1 MINGVIKA
9 MAASAGKI
17 LVTGATGFI
26 GCEVA
31 KQLSQKG
38 RKPRLMVRRPLRGVL
53 LKSLDAELVQG
64 DLGQPKS
71 LRRILEGI
79 DTVIHLGAR
88 AALES
93 TRRIRSSI
101 LEGSMNLMRAAID
114 AGVKTFIYP
123 GTILAY
129 GEQQTPITQQTK
141 PAPLTDYGR
150 VKLETETILTRMA
163 EQEDICFTSIRL
175 SHTYGVT
182 SLLFDQIRKGR
193 VMFPGK
199 GDNIFSHLHVVDA
212 ARALIKAVEM
222 AKPGISIIADNQSCT
237 WNDFFSITK
246 QYYPRLRVLHVPTWS
261 ALVVTT
267 TLDALYRLTSSWNR
281 FSLAA
286 VKSWTSNLPV
296 EPNTFQNVL
305 GLELMYPTIE
315 DGIPAALDDCIS
327 YHWRHP
333 LVDKH

>member
-1 MINGVIKA
+1 
-9 MAASAGKI
+9 MAKEPGKI

-26 GCEVA
+26 GYEVA

-38 RKPRLMVRRPLRGVL
+38 YKPRLMVRRPLRGFL
-53 LKSLDAELVQG
+53 LKSLDAELMQA
-64 DLGQPKS
+64 DLEKPKS
-71 LRRILEGI
+71 LGRILESI

-88 AALES
+88 AGLETARS
-93 TRRIRSSI
+93 IRPSI
-101 LEGSMNLMRAAID
+101 VEGSINLMRAARA
-114 AGVKTFIYP
+114 AGVRTFVYP
-123 GTILAY
+123 GTILVY
-129 GEQQTPITQQTK
+129 GEQSKPITQQTK

-150 VKLETETILTRMA
+150 TKLQAETILAGMA
-163 EQEDICFTSIRL
+163 EQADICFTSIRL
-175 SHTYGVT
+175 SHTYGVN
-182 SLLFDQIRKGR
+182 SLLFDQIRKGLI
-193 VMFPGK
+193 MFPGK
-199 GDNIFSHLHVVDA
+199 GDNLFSHLHVVDA

-237 WNDFFSITK
+237 WNDFFAITK

-261 ALVVTT
+261 ALAVTA
-267 TLDALYRLTSSWNR
+267 TLDALYRFTSSWNR

-315 DGIPAALDDCIS
+315 EGIPAALDDCIS
-327 YHWRHP
+327 FHWSHS